1 MINDHLPGTSCSIH
15 GCSRVDEISECSLTN
30 DCLGGRCN
38 AVAMAPL
45 SCRNGGATQRPPVC
59 VSVLILMCTYN
70 GQGFLEK
77 QLASIKKQTC
87 QDWHVAIS
95 DDGSEDATVNITNR
109 YRYLWGED
117 KVSLWRGPQR
127 GFARNFISTVCN
139 KELSASYYAWCD
151 QDDVWDERKLQ
162 AALAWLQSVPASIP
176 ALYFGRTEL
185 VDQRG
190 QVLGYSPLFRRP
202 PSFANALVQNIGG
215 GNTMVLNH
223 AARLLLE
230 EAGQHLDI
238 VSHDWWAY
246 ILITG
251 VGGNVFYDVT
261 PYVHYR
267 QHGANLVGSNRGWA
281 ARIVRIRMLF
291 QGRFR
296 HWNAVNIA
304 GLETIQ
310 HRLTDENRLT
320 LEAFKALRSR
330 HFPGRLLSLKR
341 SGVYR
346 QTLLGNLGLL
356 LATLINGV

>member
-15 GCSRVDEISECSLTN
+15 GSSRVDERSECSLNKTGTSDN
-30 DCLGGRCN
+30 CG
-38 AVAMAPL
+38 AVAMA
-45 SCRNGGATQRPPVC
+45 SITHRNHTDTDLPFIS

-70 GQGFLEK
+70 GQAFLEK
-77 QLASIKKQTC
+77 QLQSIKDQTC
-87 QDWHVAIS
+87 HHWHVAVS
-95 DDGSEDATVNITNR
+95 DDGSEDATVNIINR

-117 KVSLWRGPQR
+117 KVSLWRGPER

-139 KELSASYYAWCD
+139 KNLSASYYAWCD
-151 QDDVWDERKLQ
+151 QDDVWDVHKLQ
-162 AALAWLQSVPASIP
+162 AALTWLNSVPQDVP

-190 QVLGYSPLFRRP
+190 EALGYSPLFRRP

-230 EAGQHLDI
+230 EAGQNLDI

-246 ILITG
+246 LLITG
-251 VGGNVFYDVT
+251 VGGNVFYDAT

-267 QHGANLVGSNRGWA
+267 QHGANLVGSNSGWS
-281 ARIVRIRMLF
+281 ARLVRIRMLF

-296 HWNAVNIA
+296 HWNAANIA

-310 HRLTDENRLT
+310 HSLTDENRLI
-320 LEAFKALRSR
+320 LEKFKALRGQ
-330 HFPGRLLSLKR
+330 HFLGRLLGLRR

-356 LATLINGV
+356 FASVINEI